1 MAGTIIL
8 ALISSGVLSTLI
20 TALFQYLATKRSRR
34 DGLESK
40 VDTLVADQ
48 AAMMKAQKKQEGDIL
63 RVELKLMIS
72 DFPDQEADI
81 LRLAQHYFNDL
92 HANWVMAATF
102 KQWLKQ
108 RGIDLPDWYN
118 DRED

>member
-20 TALFQYLATKRSRR
+20 TALFQYLQNRKSRK

-40 VDTLVADQ
+40 VDKIAADN
-48 AAMMKAQKKQEGDIL
+48 ADIKKAQKKTEGDII

-72 DFPDQEADI
+72 NFPDEESDI
-81 LRLAQHYFNDL
+81 LRLAEHYFKDL
-92 HANWVMAATF
+92 HGNWVMATTF
-102 KQWLKQ
+102 NAWLKS
-108 RGIDLPDWYN
+108 RGLASPDWY
-118 DRED
+118 DKEE